1 MEKQDE
7 KLIFPQGMMEE
18 EVQFDEYI
26 KKTIKETAEQYKKE
40 KLNGTFLP
48 LEERLEKQIE
58 TGEITETEAGKIK
71 EIIRT
76 VTSEI

>member
-1 MEKQDE
+1 MKKQDE
-7 KLIFPQGMMEE
+7 KLILPQGMMEE

-26 KKTIKETAEQYKKE
+26 RKTIKEAAEQYKKE
-40 KLNGTFLP
+40 KSDGTFLP

-58 TGEITETEAGKIK
+58 TGEITETKADKIK

-76 VTSEI
+76 VTSGM

>member
-1 MEKQDE
+1 MREQDE
-7 KLIFPQGMMEE
+7 KLILPQGMMEE

-26 KKTIKETAEQYKKE
+26 KKTIKEAAEQYKKE
-40 KLNGTFLP
+40 KSDGTFLP

-58 TGEITETEAGKIK
+58 TGEITETEADKIK

-76 VTSEI
+76 VTSGM

>member
-1 MEKQDE
+1 MKKQDE
-7 KLIFPQGMMEE
+7 KLILPQGMMEE

-26 KKTIKETAEQYKKE
+26 RKTIKEAAEQYKKG
-40 KLNGTFLP
+40 KSDGTFLP

-58 TGEITETEAGKIK
+58 TGEITETKADKIK

-76 VTSEI
+76 VTSGM